1 MYVSG
6 RDLAGNEVLGL
17 DGAEPGSPV
26 AVWDM
31 VWLKPEFELQS
42 TSITYSRYLVELGQT
57 SIVTAYVENTGT
69 LDGSV
74 EVIFTEVQATGER
87 SNLQRITVEVPLG
100 GIVPVATDWN
110 PSQTGLQ
117 WVEVKIDGDASAI
130 GPSIDVRPTREVS
143 FSEQLFG
150 DVHPLLGSLA
160 GLLFVSIITTGLL
173 WARRKT
179 LNRGSKSEYDW
190 DEYSS
195 EFEYEDEDEEEE
207 DDVDDD
213 TVSES
218 VAKVAAATSAVSED
232 TPSSNTEET
241 DWVMGSDGYWWYH
254 DKEANEWWYKNAEGE
269 IVQHK

>member
-1 MYVSG
+1 
-6 RDLAGNEVLGL
+6 
-17 DGAEPGSPV
+17 
-26 AVWDM
+26 
-31 VWLKPEFELQS
+31 
-42 TSITYSRYLVELGQT
+42 
-57 SIVTAYVENTGT
+57 
-69 LDGSV
+69 
-74 EVIFTEVQATGER
+74 
-87 SNLQRITVEVPLG
+87 
-100 GIVPVATDWN
+100 
-110 PSQTGLQ
+110 
-117 WVEVKIDGDASAI
+117 
-130 GPSIDVRPTREVS
+130 
-143 FSEQLFG
+143 
-150 DVHPLLGSLA
+150 LLGSLA